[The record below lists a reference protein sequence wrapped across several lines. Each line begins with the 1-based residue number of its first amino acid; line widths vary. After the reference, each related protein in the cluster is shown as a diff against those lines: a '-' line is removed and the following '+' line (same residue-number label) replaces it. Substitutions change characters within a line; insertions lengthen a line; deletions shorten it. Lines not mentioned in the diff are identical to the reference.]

1 MMTLAPKK
9 DGGPNTKFFESP
21 ETISLFDGIRSW
33 LQKNCKKYVQTD
45 PPTNKGLAALVIQM
59 IQFQEDNLGK
69 NVSKPPLTRLPM
81 RCFLDFKPG
90 GALCHLLATAYKFK
104 IDQGWRRFD
113 FQSPSRMD
121 RNVEMFMTVEKT
133 LIQNKCLI
141 MPVVYVRPEVD
152 KTVANKIKDIIK
164 RHQGSL
170 TDNEEEATHIIYPP
184 CDPFE
189 EEYARP
195 TMKRDRMVLLHWYYF
210 PDSHDTWVN
219 IELPVE
225 PPDSP
230 IPHAGPWRVAA
241 MWALDLEQYNEW
253 MTEEDY
259 EVDENGRK
267 KVHKLR
273 LSVEDLMSQSDPDR
287 TKKKIKR
294 KRSPSPPPKPIKRKS
309 GRSPAVGV
317 SKKHKGEEESD
328 DLTKDMEEPPAEPN
342 IQEVTI
348 LKPGS
353 SSKKDS
359 DLQPIKGGTV
369 TDLDEETEKGED
381 SQTGKNSETNTQEF
395 SNKDDG
401 QEDNVTEQTHHIIIP
416 SYSAWFDYNS
426 IHTVEKRA
434 LPEFFNGKN
443 KSKTP
448 EIYLAYRNFMIDTY
462 RLNPTEYITST
473 ACRRNLAGDV
483 CAIMRVHAFLEQW
496 GLINYQVDADS
507 RPTPMGPPPTSHFH
521 VLSDT
526 PSGLQPINPPKTP
539 QPSAAKTLLDLDKK
553 DSLKKPDIDPG
564 TNFGLKLDQYARKPA
579 ALRNKTAASLT
590 REWTEQ
596 ETLLLLEGL
605 ELYKDDWN
613 KVCEHVGSRTQDEC
627 ILHFLRLPIEDP
639 YLEDHEAGG
648 GALGPLAYQPIPFSK
663 AGNPIMST
671 VAFLASVVDPRV
683 AASAAKA
690 AMEEFASI
698 KDEVPAALM
707 DAHVKNVEASST
719 EGKFD
724 PSAGLAQSGIA
735 GTVPEKEDEPSEKD
749 KKEGDK
755 ETEDKPSETEESQ
768 KKEAVEK
775 SETVEGEKKESGS
788 GTTTPAPGAAA
799 VPTTTTTTTATTAA
813 TAALTTTSSTT
824 TTSAAS
830 TTSTATTTTSTTTT
844 TSDVKE
850 LKEIKENGEEEKS
863 AAKPSEVKDEQKEED
878 ATSLETE
885 SERLVKDAQLQSA
898 AAAALAA
905 AAVKAKHLAA
915 VEERKIKSLVALLV
929 ETQMKKLEIK
939 LRHFEELETTME
951 REREGLEYQRQQ
963 LIQERQ
969 QFHLEQLKAAEF
981 RARQQAQQR
990 FASEQGAASWG
1001 PATGQA
1007 VPQQNTVPSPA
1018 PPTPAASAAG
1028 EQSTGPI
1035 TPSTTPTPPSP
1046 QAVPS
1051 TSSPSV
1057 QTAPVPPLHPA
1068 AASSPSPG
1076 PPQPSPQTPA

>member
-1 MMTLAPKK
+1 MLALEPKK
-9 DGGPNTKFFESP
+9 DGGPNVKFYESP
-21 ETISLFDGIRSW
+21 ETISLFDGIKAW
-33 LQKNCKKYVQTD
+33 LQKNCKKYVQAD
-45 PPTNKGLAALVIQM
+45 PPNSKGLAQLVMQL
-59 IQFQEDNLGK
+59 IQFQEDNFGK
-69 NVSKPPLTRLPM
+69 NVSKPLLTRLPM

-90 GALCHLLATAYKFK
+90 GALCHILATMYKFRNE
-104 IDQGWRRFD
+104 QGWRRFD
-113 FQSPSRMD
+113 FQVSKSPSRMD
-121 RNVEMFMTVEKT
+121 RNVEMFMNVEKV
-133 LIQNKCLI
+133 LIQNKCLT
-141 MPVVYVRPEVD
+141 MPVVFIRSDVD
-152 KTVANKIKDIIK
+152 KAVVTKVKDIIK
-164 RHQGSL
+164 RHQGSVCD
-170 TDNEEEATHIIYPP
+170 TEEEGTHIIYPVV
-184 CDPFE
+184 DPLD

-195 TMKRDRMVLLHWYYF
+195 AFRRDRMVMMHWYYF
-210 PDSHDTWVN
+210 PDSYDSWVAT
-219 IELPVE
+219 ELPVD

-230 IPHAGPWRVAA
+230 AAHTPPWRVSAS
-241 MWALDLEQYNEW
+241 WVLESDQYNEW
-253 MTEEDY
+253 MNEEDY
-259 EVDENGRK
+259 EVDENGKK
-267 KVHKLR
+267 KVHRLR
-273 LSVEDLMSQSDPDR
+273 LTVEDLMSQSDPDR
-287 TKKKIKR
+287 SKKKQKR
-294 KRSPSPPPKPIKRKS
+294 KRSPSPPIKLGKRKS
-309 GRSPAVGV
+309 PAVV
-317 SKKHKGEEESD
+317 NNPKKVKSEEEAD
-328 DLTKDMEEPPAEPN
+328 DLTRDMDEPTPEPN
-342 IQEVTI
+342 VQEVTVP
-348 LKPGS
+348 KPGCS

-359 DLQPIKGGTV
+359 DTQPLRTGTM
-369 TDLDEETEKGED
+369 TDLDEEMERDRDD
-381 SQTGKNSETNTQEF
+381 SQTGKMSDTTTQDVTC
-395 SNKDDG
+395 KDDG

-426 IHTVEKRA
+426 IHTIEKRA

-473 ACRRNLAGDV
+473 ASRRNLAGDV

-526 PSGLQPINPPKTP
+526 PSGLQPVNPPKTP
-539 QPSAAKTLLDLDKK
+539 QPSAAKTLLDMEKK
-553 DSLKKPDIDPG
+553 IDTTPKKPEVDPG
-564 TNFGLKLDQYARKPA
+564 TNFGLKLDQYSRKPA
-579 ALRNKTAASLT
+579 ALRNKTAASMT
-590 REWTEQ
+590 RDWTEQ

-690 AMEEFASI
+690 AMEEFAKI

-707 DAHVKNVEASST
+707 DAHIKNVEAST
-719 EGKFD
+719 ADGKFD
-724 PSAGLAQSGIA
+724 PSAGLIQSGIA
-735 GTVPEKEDEPSEKD
+735 GTDPEKEEQPGEKEKKEEEENATAKDGEPKEASEELPMVKKEIDKDNMETSTAEPMEID
-749 KKEGDK
+749 KKEG
-755 ETEDKPSETEESQ
+755 ENG
-768 KKEAVEK
+768 V
-775 SETVEGEKKESGS
+775 
-788 GTTTPAPGAAA
+788 
-799 VPTTTTTTTATTAA
+799 ATT
-813 TAALTTTSSTT
+813 
-824 TTSAAS
+824 
-830 TTSTATTTTSTTTT
+830 
-844 TSDVKE
+844 
-850 LKEIKENGEEEKS
+850 NGE
-863 AAKPSEVKDEQKEED
+863 VKQDTD
-878 ATSLETE
+878 TRSP
-885 SERLVKDAQLQSA
+885 VIKDGQLQSA

-981 RARQQAQQR
+981 RARQQAHQRLAAEQQ
-990 FASEQGAASWG
+990 Q
-1001 PATGQA
+1001 
-1007 VPQQNTVPSPA
+1007 
-1018 PPTPAASAAG
+1018 
-1028 EQSTGPI
+1028 

-1046 QAVPS
+1046 QAVP
-1051 TSSPSV
+1051 TPH
-1057 QTAPVPPLHPA
+1057 QA
-1068 AASSPSPG
+1068 ATSPSP
-1076 PPQPSPQTPA
+1076 A